1 MTFFMVYGTFYCLTF
16 LYQDKKLTKK
26 IKDLK
31 KIAENNL
38 SHLNLPNFPT
48 VISSSPPSFRSAAE
62 KSYCF
67 ENMEI
72 FHSAS
77 LRSK

>member
-1 MTFFMVYGTFYCLTF
+1 M
-16 LYQDKKLTKK
+16 KKFAKN
-26 IKDLK
+26 D
-31 KIAENNL
+31 L

-72 FHSAS
+72 FTP
-77 LRSK
+77 LRSVQNDGEKGTPFKMTE